1 MTTLAAV
8 AGWRIVRRALCMIC
22 PTVEQVGLRRMRFAV
37 AVASLTAVAGL
48 LVVTTAVLANG
59 DAAAAALT
67 VSRYRAAAQ
76 RLASRQLGRKRLEA
90 DSGLPSLRDLEG
102 DPPMPRVKKRGAH
115 HDANSVAAADGGGP
129 TRAQPAQGRFGRP

>member
-1 MTTLAAV
+1 
-8 AGWRIVRRALCMIC
+8 MIG
-22 PTVEQVGLRRMRFAV
+22 PTVEEVGLRRMRVAV

-48 LVVTTAVLANG
+48 LAVTTAVLANG

-76 RLASRQLGRKRLEA
+76 RLASRQLGRKRFEA
-90 DSGLPSLRDLEG
+90 DSGLPSQRDLEG
-102 DPPMPRVKKRGAH
+102 DPPLPRVKKRGAH

-129 TRAQPAQGRFGRP
+129 ARAQPAQGRFGDRET

>member
-1 MTTLAAV
+1 MPV
-8 AGWRIVRRALCMIC
+8 
-22 PTVEQVGLRRMRFAV
+22 AV

-48 LVVTTAVLANG
+48 LAVTTAVLANG
-59 DAAAAALT
+59 DAAAALT

-76 RLASRQLGRKRLEA
+76 RLASRQSGRKRLEV
-90 DSGLPSLRDLEG
+90 DSGLPSQRDLEG